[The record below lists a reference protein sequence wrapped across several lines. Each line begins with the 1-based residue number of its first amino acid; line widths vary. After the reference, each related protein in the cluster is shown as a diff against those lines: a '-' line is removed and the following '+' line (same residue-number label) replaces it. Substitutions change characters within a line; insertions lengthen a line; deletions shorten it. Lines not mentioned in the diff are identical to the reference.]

1 MKLFDRMRDETR
13 GGIYDGIHDCTVN
26 FKIWWNLVYRKSR
39 YDYQRKAFWYWLN
52 YPSSEGN
59 G

>member
-39 YDYQRKAFWYWLN
+39 YDYQIIAFWYWLN
-52 YPSSEGN
+52 YRSEGS
-59 G
+59 